1 MNTIHH
7 TRTIAAA
14 AAVTLLAGLGTAA
27 TTATSEA
34 QTAPSPAKAKY
45 AVTATVSDT
54 EPEKG
59 DKVTIRG
66 SVTPGEKG
74 AKVVLQK
81 RYGTKGEWKKTDTDT
96 LNSKGKFKFR
106 DKVGSVRF
114 RQYRVLK
121 PADGSTKAGKS
132 NKLGVTVFGWRDL
145 TSLNP
150 VSSVGTGETG
160 SVTINATAYAQSIV
174 GNKFGNSGSIAYNI
188 NRGCKRFEGQ
198 AGLSDGSA
206 LTASGAITVLG
217 RHDRAV
223 LQQLRPGPVRTA
235 GARRHRRLPDHR
247 RLDLVQHRGDAGGPV
262 RGHHRP
268 RVSAFALQLLSAR
281 RTVERCDV

>member
-1 MNTIHH
+1 MNTIHSK

-45 AVTATVSDT
+45 AVTATVSDA

-81 RYGTKGEWKKTDTDT
+81 RYGTKGEWKKADTDT

-121 PADGSTKAGKS
+121 PADGSTKSGKS

-150 VSSVGTGETG
+150 VSSAGTGETG

-188 NRGCKRFEGQ
+188 NRGCKRLEGQ
-198 AGLSDGSA
+198 AGLSDSSA
-206 LTASGAITVLG
+206 LTASGAISLLG
-217 RHDRAV
+217 DTKGLYSNSFGLAQSAPLALDVTGVFRITLDWTSSN
-223 LQQLRPGPVRTA
+223 TA
-235 GARRHRRLPDHR
+235 GTPEDQSGAVIALGSPRL
-247 RLDLVQHRGDAGGPV
+247 LC
-262 RGHHRP
+262 
-268 RVSAFALQLLSAR
+268 SF
-281 RTVERCDV
+281 